1 MQLTIIIPQLCVSPL
16 LPPKQHHKFYRWE
29 GGEVARDRQMIGQE
43 GPVEILVRHSVPI
56 GVKINHMQHSNN
68 TSFLAALNVS
78 F

>member
-43 GPVEILVRHSVPI
+43 GPVDLLARHSGPI
-56 GVKINHMQHSNN
+56 GIMIRDAPHSRH
-68 TSFLAALNVS
+68 TRRRRSASV
-78 F
+78 